1 MTTETKVGF
10 FFVVGMGILAW
21 LTFKV
26 EHFEDL
32 MARQYPLTAYFS
44 SANGLEKGSPVM
56 LAGVKVG
63 QVESIAIEGDKIVAH
78 MLIDEGAVVRSD
90 SVASITMGGL
100 LGNKFIDITLGT
112 VNAPPLAPGSTVKSI
127 DAPDVDSLLRK
138 VEAAVGNISEL
149 TGAFEGSKDFF
160 KSLKEAGPK
169 LNQVLASLQE
179 ITDKMKKGEG
189 TLGRLIVDESLYK
202 QAQEIA
208 ASLRTA
214 SDKLAKILGDNEEDI
229 RKTLASVKD
238 LGPQVKEAVE
248 TLTSIARKIEKG
260 EGTIGKLVTDA
271 SLYEDLKKTMA
282 DIQGLVAKVE
292 KGEGTLGKFISD
304 ESFFRDAREAVA
316 NLKSVAAKID
326 QGEGTIGK
334 LVNDPT
340 LFDELKKVVLEGREA
355 VRGAKEQIPIGAFTS
370 VLFSA
375 F

>member
-1 MTTETKVGF
+1 MTAETKVGV
-10 FFVVGMGILAW
+10 FFVVGMGVLAW

-26 EHFEDL
+26 EHVETLF
-32 MARQYPLTAYFS
+32 ARQYPLKAYFG
-44 SANGLEKGSPVM
+44 SANGLEAGSPVA

-63 QVESIAIEGDKIVAH
+63 QVKAVTIEGDKIGAH
-78 MLIDEGAVVRSD
+78 MAIDEGQVVRSD
-90 SVASITMGGL
+90 AVASITMGGL
-100 LGNKFIDITLGT
+100 LGSKFIDITLGST
-112 VNAPPLAPGSTVKSI
+112 AAAPLAPGSVVKSV
-127 DAPDVDSLLRK
+127 DAPDVNSLLRK
-138 VEAAVGNISEL
+138 VEAAVGNIQEL
-149 TGAFEGSKDFF
+149 TGSFEGSKDFF

-169 LNQVLASLQE
+169 LNQVLTSLQE
-179 ITDKMKKGEG
+179 ITDKIKRGEG
-189 TLGRLIVDESLYK
+189 TVGKLVADDSLYK

-214 SDKLAKILGDNEEDI
+214 SEKLAKILGENEADI
-229 RKTLASVKD
+229 RGTMAAVKD
-238 LGPQVKEAVE
+238 VAPQFKEAVAS
-248 TLTSIARKIEKG
+248 LTSIARKIEKG
-260 EGTIGKLVTDA
+260 EGTIGKLVNDPA
-271 SLYEDLKKTMA
+271 LYEDLKKAMA
-282 DIQGLVAKVE
+282 NIQSLVAKVE
-292 KGEGTLGKFISD
+292 KGEGTLGKFMSD
-304 ESFFRDAREAVA
+304 DSFYRDARDAVA

>member
-1 MTTETKVGF
+1 MTAETKVGM
-10 FFVVGMGILAW
+10 FFVVGMGVLAW

-26 EHFEDL
+26 EHVEDL
-32 MARQYPLTAYFS
+32 FAKQYPLKAYFS
-44 SANGLEKGSPVM
+44 SANGLEAGSAIT

-63 QVESIAIEGDKIVAH
+63 KVKAVTIEGDRIAAH
-78 MLIDEGAVVRSD
+78 MLIDRGQVVRSD
-90 SVASITMGGL
+90 AVASITMGGL
-100 LGNKFIDITLGT
+100 LGNKFIDITLGST
-112 VNAPPLAPGSTVKSI
+112 SADPLPPGSVVKSV
-127 DAPDVDSLLRK
+127 DAPDVNSLLRK
-138 VEAAVGNISEL
+138 VEAAVGNIQDL
-149 TGAFEGSKDFF
+149 TGSFEGSKDFF

-169 LNQVLASLQE
+169 LNQVLGSLQE
-179 ITDKMKKGEG
+179 ITDKIKKGEG
-189 TLGRLIVDESLYK
+189 TVGKLVADDSLYK

-214 SDKLAKILGDNEEDI
+214 SEKLAKILGENEADI
-229 RKTLASVKD
+229 RGTMTAIKD
-238 LGPQVKEAVE
+238 VAPQFKEAVAN
-248 TLTSIARKIEKG
+248 LTSIAKKIEKG
-260 EGTIGKLVTDA
+260 EGTIGKLVNDPT
-271 SLYEDLKKTMA
+271 LYEDLKKAMSN
-282 DIQGLVAKVE
+282 IQTLVAKVE
-292 KGEGTLGKFISD
+292 KGEGTLGKFMSD
-304 ESFFRDAREAVA
+304 DTFYKDARDAVA